1 MKDKEITIEQFVVNL
16 LEQEHG
22 KLRDEVSDELRNKNK
37 SSSIE
42 VMNSALTTFIENPS
56 FVNWNMM
63 ITAMATY
70 QWWMQKKTYKFDLEA
85 DF

>member
-1 MKDKEITIEQFVVNL
+1 MKEITIEEFVINL

-22 KLRDEVSDELRNKNK
+22 KLRDEVSGELRHKNLCGSLEAMTK
-37 SSSIE
+37 AHAAF
-42 VMNSALTTFIENPS
+42 VDNPS
-56 FVNWNMM
+56 FVNWNIM

>member
-1 MKDKEITIEQFVVNL
+1 MKDKEMTIEQFVVNL

-70 QWWMQKKTYKFDLEA
+70 QWWVQKRTHRFDLEA